1 MGDTIPRVTGQYRKS
16 NLRKSGCFF
25 TALVSSSKGN
35 GAEGINPLQYTP
47 MVSANQVTGNW
58 SRAGLT
64 SLASPNKRVVSLY
77 HHLSRPIHYPGLLLK
92 RRHPNEGSPRCYT
105 TAISE
110 QAPELSLREGSPS
123 IQECCMNISVGEK
136 EQEMKAV
143 QIEEF
148 GGPEVMQYRDVSDP
162 TPGDGDALVEIQ
174 AVGVNFT
181 DIYSRAGINPGP
193 PLPRIIGVEG
203 AGVVRSV
210 GSGVNDLKEGDV
222 VAYSSNQGSYAEQAV
237 VPAARLVKMPEGL
250 GAREGAA
257 VMLQGMTAHYL
268 CHSTYPVQPGD
279 KVLVHAGAGG
289 VGLLLIQMI
298 KRLGGYVFSTVSTED
313 KAELARGAGADHVI
327 LYTQEDFAD
336 VIKEATGG
344 EGLQAVYDAVGL
356 TTFDKSVSC
365 LARRGFMVLYGQ
377 ASGVVPPMDPRILGN
392 GSLFLTRPGLGD
404 YTATTD
410 ELRQRAG
417 DVLSW
422 VLSGDL
428 KLRVEHVFPLAE
440 AAEAHRQLA
449 SRATTGKLLLIP

>member
-1 MGDTIPRVTGQYRKS
+1 
-16 NLRKSGCFF
+16 
-25 TALVSSSKGN
+25 
-35 GAEGINPLQYTP
+35 
-47 MVSANQVTGNW
+47 
-58 SRAGLT
+58 
-64 SLASPNKRVVSLY
+64 
-77 HHLSRPIHYPGLLLK
+77 
-92 RRHPNEGSPRCYT
+92 
-105 TAISE
+105 
-110 QAPELSLREGSPS
+110 
-123 IQECCMNISVGEK
+123 
-136 EQEMKAV
+136 MKAV
-143 QIEEF
+143 QIDEF
-148 GGPEVMQYRDVSDP
+148 GGPEVMQYREVPDLAPGESD
-162 TPGDGDALVEIQ
+162 AVVEIQ

-193 PLPRIIGVEG
+193 PLPRTIGVEG

-210 GSGVNDLKEGDV
+210 GSAVTDLREGDV
-222 VAYSSNQGSYAEQAV
+222 VAYSSSQGSYAEQAV
-237 VPAARLVKMPEGL
+237 VSASRLVKMPEGL

-268 CHSTYPVQPGD
+268 CHSTYAVQSGD

-298 KRLGGYVFSTVSTED
+298 KRLGGYVFSTVSTDE

-336 VIKEATGG
+336 VIKEATSG
-344 EGLQAVYDAVGL
+344 EGLRAVYDAVGL

-365 LARRGFMVLYGQ
+365 LGRRGSMVLYGQ

-392 GSLFLTRPGLGD
+392 GSLYLTRPGLGD
-404 YTATTD
+404 YTATAE

-417 DVLSW
+417 DVLGW

-428 KLRVEHVFPLAE
+428 KLRVEHVFPLSE

-449 SRATTGKLLLIP
+449 GRATTGKLLLIP